1 MDTRTFLGRVLPS
14 SGGSYY
20 SNYGTAK
27 LHQSAPLATI
37 DDLAARV
44 AERGKRKENVYF
56 AVGVYDES
64 RTSEAAR
71 DKKALYLDLDCGP
84 TKGFANKAQ
93 AVKQLAAFCK
103 TVGFPLPNIVVDSG
117 HGIHAYWTFTTPI
130 PITQW
135 QVMATGLK
143 ELCVE
148 HNFPADAAI
157 TADSA
162 RILRVPGTYN
172 YKDTANPIPCRIL
185 KADPEDFEAETLG
198 SALHVMSSAPAAAL
212 VGSVG
217 EDDLGSNLYGERVYH
232 AGDMIEQCAALRH
245 TRDTGGKGQAGMLW
259 HKILHLLAFTEDGKD
274 YVHPLSNQHDQ
285 YTAAHADARF
295 AYSLQRKATVG
306 PTLCKTIE
314 GFLPSKCD
322 GCPFRGHIKTPL
334 VLGKTQD
341 SFLPAG
347 WKMNKDGV
355 FKPIKFDDK
364 GNAVEWARA
373 LPYMLTD
380 VELYSTSF
388 GNGLQFAAHN
398 GPRRHV
404 ALVLGVDLAGDSR
417 ELGKNLM
424 MDRIMLT
431 DTETQEFK
439 RIMIP
444 WMRKMEMVRDAKPAP
459 LTGLGWMTTG
469 DKVGFANGHQIFMED
484 GTTSPVSGVDRTL
497 AKEYSPKGERQ
508 PWHDAANAIMVDGCP
523 AISAAIMSSFA
534 APLLN
539 FTGVQ
544 GVMLSLH
551 SRESG
556 TGKSSALR
564 VAQSVWGDPIRGV
577 NALNDTANSMAKKF
591 GFLNNLPAYWDEV
604 RMREEVRNF
613 VRMVFQLGQGK
624 EKQRL
629 TSSSKMQEM
638 GTWSTITTIA
648 TNEPVLDHVDAVANN
663 TNAGRLR
670 VFEVTVPARNL
681 KDASVPFKLRDL
693 TTNFGHVG
701 EDYAAWLARNHL
713 AVDKLVQGLQA
724 KVIKDL
730 HATNDERFWVALTAV
745 LLAAAH
751 ITSKRGYVTIDIPA
765 FQTWLYAQFK
775 LQRQEAGDQYVPID
789 QRAIESVIDYADKM
803 RDQFLVVDHATTR
816 AQKNVGQIHIQPQI
830 KEFLGL
836 LALKDKIL
844 RVKKASFRNWLYETQ
859 RESPSEV
866 IDKLLELG
874 THEHKASVSAGIAN
888 TINARVTVL
897 DIDLSH
903 AAFAPVL
910 EDYDT

>member
-1 MDTRTFLGRVLPS
+1 MDTRAFLERVLPPA
-14 SGGSYY
+14 GGSYY
-20 SNYGTAK
+20 SNYGTTK
-27 LHQSAPLATI
+27 LHQSAPLATL
-37 DDLAARV
+37 DDLVARI
-44 AERGKRKENVYF
+44 AERSKRKENVYY
-56 AVGVYDES
+56 AVGVYDNS

-71 DKKALYLDLDCGP
+71 DKKALYLDLDCGEG
-84 TKGFANKAQ
+84 KGFESKAV
-93 AVKQLAAFCK
+93 AVKRLAEFCK
-103 TVGFPLPNIVVDSG
+103 ASKFPFPNIVVDSG
-117 HGIHAYWTFTTPI
+117 HGIHTYWTLTTPI

-135 QVMATGLK
+135 SPMALALK
-143 ELCVE
+143 ELCAV
-148 HNFPADAAI
+148 HNFPVDVAI

-172 YKDTANPIPCRIL
+172 YKDPSHPIPCRVI
-185 KADPEDFEAETLG
+185 KADPEDFEAETLA
-198 SALHVMSSAPAAAL
+198 SCLHVMSNAVPQAL
-212 VGSVG
+212 VDSVG
-217 EDDLGSNLYGERVYH
+217 ADDLGGNLYGERTYH

-245 TRDTGGKGQAGMLW
+245 TRDTGGKGQAGILW

-274 YVHPLSNQHDQ
+274 YVHPMSNQHEA
-285 YTAAHADARF
+285 YNAAHADARF

-314 GFLPSKCD
+314 GFLPSKCE

-334 VLGKTQD
+334 VLGKAQD
-341 SFLPAG
+341 SFLPGG
-347 WKMNKDGV
+347 WKMNKEGV

-364 GNAVEWARA
+364 GQAIEWVRA

-380 VELYSTSF
+380 VELYSTAF

-431 DTETQEFK
+431 DTEIQEFK

-469 DKVGFANGHQIFMED
+469 DKIGFANGHQIFMED

-508 PWHDAANAIMVDGCP
+508 PWHDAADAVTADSCP
-523 AISAAIMSSFA
+523 SIQAAILTAFA
-534 APLLN
+534 APLIN

-544 GVMLSLH
+544 GMMLSLH

-564 VAQSVWGDPIRGV
+564 VAQAVWGDPIRGV

-604 RMREEVRNF
+604 RMRDEVRSF

-624 EKQRL
+624 EKSRL
-629 TSSSKMQEM
+629 TANAKMQEM

-648 TNEPVLDHVDAVANN
+648 TNEPVLDHVDAIANN

-670 VFEVTVPARNL
+670 VFEVTVPARKL

-693 TTNFGHVG
+693 ANNYGHVG
-701 EDYAAWLARNHL
+701 EDYAAWLARNH
-713 AVDKLVQGLQA
+713 AGVDSLVQRLQA

-730 HATNDERFWVALTAV
+730 HATNDERYWVALAAV

-751 ITSKRGYVTIDIPA
+751 IAAQRSYIKINVAD
-765 FQTWLYAQFK
+765 FQAWLYQQFQAQ
-775 LQRQEAGDQYVPID
+775 RVEAGAQYVPLE
-789 QRAIESVIDYADKM
+789 QRAIDSVIDYADKV

-816 AQKNVGQIHIQPQI
+816 AQKNVGQIHIQPPI

-836 LALKDKIL
+836 LALKDKVL

-866 IDKLLELG
+866 IEKLLELG
-874 THEHKASVSAGIAN
+874 AHEHKASVSAGIAN

-903 AAFAPVL
+903 IAFAPVL
-910 EDYDT
+910 EDYET